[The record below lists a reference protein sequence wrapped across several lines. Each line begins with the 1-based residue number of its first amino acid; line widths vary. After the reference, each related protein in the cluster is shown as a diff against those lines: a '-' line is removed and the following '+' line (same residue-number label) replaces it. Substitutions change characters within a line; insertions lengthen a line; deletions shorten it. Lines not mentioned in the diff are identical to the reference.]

1 MEEYQKELK
10 IGSADDMLSNA
21 EKINEKALTLKSL
34 EKRVNELEKAINY
47 KLEVLERRIDT
58 IKKSLT
64 R

>member
-1 MEEYQKELK
+1 MEEKIRELK
-10 IGSADDMLSNA
+10 IGSADDMLANA
-21 EKINEKALTLKSL
+21 EKINEKTLTLKSL

-47 KLEVLERRIDT
+47 KIEVLERRIDT

>member
-1 MEEYQKELK
+1 MEENIKELK
-10 IGSADDMLSNA
+10 IGSADDMLANA
-21 EKINEKALTLKSL
+21 EKINEKTLTLKSL
-34 EKRVNELEKAINY
+34 EKRVNELEKAIKY

>member
-1 MEEYQKELK
+1 MEEKIRELK
-10 IGSADDMLSNA
+10 IGSADDMLANA
-21 EKINEKALTLKSL
+21 EKINEKTLTLKSL
-34 EKRVNELEKAINY
+34 EKRVNELEKEIHY

>member
-10 IGSADDMLSNA
+10 IGSADDMLANA
-21 EKINEKALTLKSL
+21 EKINDKTLTLKSL

>member
-1 MEEYQKELK
+1 MEEKIRELK
-10 IGSADDMLSNA
+10 IGSADDMLANA
-21 EKINEKALTLKSL
+21 EKINEKTLTLKSL
-34 EKRVNELEKAINY
+34 EKRVNELEKEINY

>member
-10 IGSADDMLSNA
+10 IGSADDMLANA
-21 EKINEKALTLKSL
+21 EKINDKTLTLKSL
-34 EKRVNELEKAINY
+34 EKRVNELEKEINY

>member
-1 MEEYQKELK
+1 MEEK
-10 IGSADDMLSNA
+10 IREFKVGSEDDMLANA
-21 EKINEKALTLKSL
+21 EKINEKTLTLKSL
-34 EKRVNELEKAINY
+34 EKRVNELEKVINY

>member
-1 MEEYQKELK
+1 MEEK
-10 IGSADDMLSNA
+10 IREFKVGSEDDMLANA
-21 EKINEKALTLKSL
+21 EKINEKTLTLKSL
-34 EKRVNELEKAINY
+34 EKRVNELEKEINY

>member
-10 IGSADDMLSNA
+10 IGSADDMLANA
-21 EKINEKALTLKSL
+21 EKINEKTLTLKSL
-34 EKRVNELEKAINY
+34 EKRVNELEKEIQY

>member
-1 MEEYQKELK
+1 MEEKIRELK
-10 IGSADDMLSNA
+10 IGSADDMLANA
-21 EKINEKALTLKSL
+21 EKINEKILTLKSL

-47 KLEVLERRIDT
+47 KLEVLEHRIDT

>member
-1 MEEYQKELK
+1 MEEYQKEIK
-10 IGSADDMLSNA
+10 IGSADDMLANA
-21 EKINEKALTLKSL
+21 EKINEKTLTLKSL
-34 EKRVNELEKAINY
+34 EKRVNELEKEINY

>member
-10 IGSADDMLSNA
+10 IGSADDMLANA
-21 EKINEKALTLKSL
+21 EKINEKTLTLKSL

>member
-1 MEEYQKELK
+1 MEEKIKEFK
-10 IGSADDMLSNA
+10 IGSADDMLANA
-21 EKINEKALTLKSL
+21 EKINEKTLTLKSL
-34 EKRVNELEKAINY
+34 EKRVNDFEKEINY

>member
-10 IGSADDMLSNA
+10 IGSADDMLANA
-21 EKINEKALTLKSL
+21 EKINEKTLTLKSL
-34 EKRVNELEKAINY
+34 EKRVNELEKEINY

>member
-10 IGSADDMLSNA
+10 IGSADDMLANA
-21 EKINEKALTLKSL
+21 EKINEKTLTLKSL
-34 EKRVNELEKAINY
+34 EKRVNEFEKEINY

>member
-1 MEEYQKELK
+1 MEEKIKELK
-10 IGSADDMLSNA
+10 IGSADDVLANA
-21 EKINEKALTLKSL
+21 EKINEKTLTLKSL
-34 EKRVNELEKAINY
+34 EKRVNELEKEIHY

>member
-1 MEEYQKELK
+1 MEEYQKEIK
-10 IGSADDMLSNA
+10 IGSADDMLANA
-21 EKINEKALTLKSL
+21 EKINDKTLTLKSL

>member
-10 IGSADDMLSNA
+10 IGSADDMLANA
-21 EKINEKALTLKSL
+21 EKINEKTLTLKSL
-34 EKRVNELEKAINY
+34 EKRVNELEKEIYY

>member
-10 IGSADDMLSNA
+10 IGSADDMLANA
-21 EKINEKALTLKSL
+21 EKINEKTLTLKSL
-34 EKRVNELEKAINY
+34 EKRVNELEKEIHY